1 MEWTMVFDT
10 GVFFLSTAVRGDSTG
25 APIYANIN
33 HRLADLEINGKT
45 VAGGYPIDVPVT
57 YRVEMDWDTRL
68 WTFFIDDVA
77 VPEATDEPFGTNS
90 EAPIR
95 GLSFS
100 FGGQTVLDVGF
111 DDITIWASECPTPVE
126 PSTWGRMK
134 AAYRS
139 P

>member
-1 MEWTMVFDT
+1 MTAHPPRPIT
-10 GVFFLSTAVRGDSTG
+10 GLPGRI
-25 APIYANIN
+25 APP
-33 HRLADLEINGKT
+33 L
-45 VAGGYPIDVPVT
+45 
-57 YRVEMDWDTRL
+57 
-68 WTFFIDDVA
+68 
-77 VPEATDEPFGTNS
+77 
-90 EAPIR
+90 IR

-100 FGGQTVLDVGF
+100 FGGQTGTNVGF